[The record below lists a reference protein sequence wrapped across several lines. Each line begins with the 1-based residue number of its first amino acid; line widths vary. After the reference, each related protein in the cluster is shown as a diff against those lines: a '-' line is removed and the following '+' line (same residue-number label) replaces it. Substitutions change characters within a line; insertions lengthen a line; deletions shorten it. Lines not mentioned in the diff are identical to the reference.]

1 MPSLAQLSAD
11 RPLRDPA
18 DDRLGY
24 ALFAEHLAATVA
36 DAPEEGLAIG
46 LHGGSGS
53 GKTTAANFAC
63 HHLGSGGG
71 ATVVEFA
78 PWSYGPAAD
87 LAAGLAAAIARAIGL
102 KPLSGADAGELR
114 AELAGV
120 LAERRGRVVVVV
132 DDLDRLEPPR
142 LAEAVRVLE
151 GVGRLPGVVQL
162 LVFDRRAHDPV
173 TVGRLVQVPFDLP
186 LPEQGALSQMFLDG
200 LRDLLEQNPA
210 TAVVTEHHWQQIFSP
225 GIETLLV
232 TPRDVVRL
240 LNTLRVTYPPLSADV
255 NTADFIAIEAI
266 RVFRPALHDAIRRT
280 PERFAGSSRP
290 RTAAAADEESKLF
303 HGAWID
309 QLDPASQVGMIT
321 LVLRLFPAVPD
332 VEGLIIN
339 RDAPGEDTR
348 PELRVASPE
357 LFSTYF
363 RFTVPATVIAK
374 SEMAELL
381 AEAATPGSFAAVL
394 RRLAGER
401 DPSGNS
407 RIVTFVEQLGASAT
421 SLDSSRLEPV
431 IGGVLEVGDD
441 FGGELDDRFDRL
453 LDRLIERIPAEQ
465 RAAVLERQFRDRA
478 GVSLIVAEVARF
490 GREHG
495 RHGGPPERPE
505 GQRTVGQDDVARLEQ
520 VALERIRGRVAEGRL
535 AALPRL
541 ALVLGRWRVWDRAE
555 CLRWVSDAVA
565 DDASLI
571 ALVMAFPE
579 NPEAMRP
586 LVAPEH
592 IVHRVR
598 ALVAEQ
604 TAAPA
609 QRAALEQFVA
619 AYAPEDAA
627 VEDAS

>member
-1 MPSLAQLSAD
+1 MPSQAQLSAD
-11 RPLRDPA
+11 RPLRDPV

-24 ALFAEHLAATVA
+24 ARFAEHLAATIA
-36 DAPEEGLAIG
+36 DAPDEGLAVG
-46 LHGGSGS
+46 LHGDSGA
-53 GKTTAANFAC
+53 GKTTAANFAR
-63 HHLGSGGG
+63 HHLGATGG
-71 ATVVEFA
+71 AVVEFA
-78 PWSYGPAAD
+78 PWSYGAKSD
-87 LAAGLAAAIARAIGL
+87 LAAALAAAIAGAAGLNPPEGGNPGELRAGLAAAL
-102 KPLSGADAGELR
+102 GER
-114 AELAGV
+114 T
-120 LAERRGRVVVVV
+120 GRVVVIV
-132 DDLDRLEPPR
+132 DDLDRLEPAR
-142 LAEAVRVLE
+142 LADAIRVLE
-151 GVGRLPGVVQL
+151 GVGRVPGVVQL
-162 LVFDRRAHDPV
+162 LVFDRRRHDPV
-173 TVGRLVQVPFDLP
+173 TVDRLVQVPFDLP
-186 LPEQGALSQMFLDG
+186 LPEQGALAQMFLDG
-200 LRDLLEQNPA
+200 LRDLLERYPA

-240 LNTLRVTYPPLSADV
+240 LNTLRVTYPPLAAEV

-266 RVFRPALHDAIRRT
+266 RVFRPALHDTIRRT
-280 PERFAGSSRP
+280 PGRFAGSSRP

-309 QLDPASQVGMIT
+309 QLDPAARVGLIT
-321 LVLRLFPAVPD
+321 LILRLFPAVPD
-332 VEGLIIN
+332 VEGLIIT
-339 RDAPGEDTR
+339 RDPPGEDTR
-348 PELRVASPE
+348 PELRVASTE

-381 AEAATPGSFAAVL
+381 AQGTAPESYAAVL

-407 RIVTFVEQLGASAT
+407 RIVTFVDQLGASAT
-421 SLDSSRLEPV
+421 SLDAARVESV
-431 IGGVLEVGDD
+431 IGGVIEVGDD
-441 FGGELDDRFDRL
+441 FGSELDDRFDRL
-453 LDRLIERIPAEQ
+453 LDRLLERVPVEQ
-465 RAAVLERQFRDRA
+465 RGDLLERQFGARA
-478 GVSLIVAEVARF
+478 GVGLIVAEVARF

-505 GQRTVGQDDVARLEQ
+505 GQRTIGLDDVARLEQ
-520 VALERIRGRVAEGRL
+520 VALARIRERVAAGSL
-535 AALPRL
+535 ASVPRL
-541 ALVLGRWRVWDRAE
+541 ALVLGRWRVWDRGE
-555 CLRWVSDAVA
+555 CLSWVSDAVA
-565 DDASLI
+565 DDPSLI

-598 ALVAEQ
+598 ALVAEG
-604 TAAPA
+604 TASPP
-609 QRAALEQFVA
+609 QRTALERFVA

>member
-1 MPSLAQLSAD
+1 MPSQAQLSAD
-11 RPLRDPA
+11 QPLRDPA

-24 ALFAEHLAATVA
+24 AVFAEHLAATIA
-36 DAPEEGLAIG
+36 DAPEQGLAVG
-46 LHGGSGS
+46 LHGDPGS
-53 GKTTAANFAC
+53 GKTTAANFAR
-63 HHLGSGGG
+63 HYLGAG
-71 ATVVEFA
+71 AAVVDFA
-78 PWSYGPAAD
+78 PWSYGPRGD
-87 LAAGLAAAIARAIGL
+87 LAVALAGAIAREVGHT
-102 KPLSGADAGELR
+102 PPSGGDAGELR
-114 AELAGV
+114 AELAGA
-120 LAERRGRVVVVV
+120 LEGRRGRVVVIV
-132 DDLDRLEPPR
+132 DDLDRLDPPR
-142 LAEAVRVLE
+142 LADAIRVLE
-151 GVGRLPGVVQL
+151 SVGRLPGVVQL
-162 LVFDRRAHDPV
+162 LVFDRRRHDPV
-173 TVGRLVQVPFDLP
+173 TVDRLVQVPFDLP

-240 LNTLRVTYPPLSADV
+240 LNTLRITYAPLAAEV
-255 NTADFIAIEAI
+255 NTADFIAVEAI
-266 RVFRPALHDAIRRT
+266 RVFRPTLHDTIRRT
-280 PERFAGSSRP
+280 PGRFAGSTRP

-309 QLDPASQVGMIT
+309 QLDPASRVGMIT
-321 LVLRLFPAVPD
+321 LILRLFPAVPD
-332 VEGLIIN
+332 VEGLIIT
-339 RDAPGEDTR
+339 RDPPGEDTR
-348 PELRVASPE
+348 SELRVASAE

-381 AEAATPGSFAAVL
+381 AEATAPASFAAML

-407 RIVTFVEQLGASAT
+407 RIVTFVDQLAASAT
-421 SLDSSRLEPV
+421 SLDPARVEPV
-431 IGGVLEVGDD
+431 MGGVLDVGDD
-441 FGGELDDRFDRL
+441 FGSELDDRFDRL
-453 LDRLIERIPAEQ
+453 LDRLIERVPAEQ
-465 RAAVLERQFRDRA
+465 RADLLVRQFRDRA
-478 GVSLIVAEVARF
+478 GVGLIVAEVARF

-505 GQRTVGQDDVARLEQ
+505 GQRTVGLDDVARFEE
-520 VALERIRGRVAEGRL
+520 VALERIRERVADGRL

-541 ALVLGRWRVWDRAE
+541 AVVLGRWRVWDRAE

-565 DDASLI
+565 DDPSLI

-598 ALVAEQ
+598 ALVAEG

-609 QRAALEQFVA
+609 QRAALEHFVA
-619 AYAPEDAA
+619 AYAPDDAA